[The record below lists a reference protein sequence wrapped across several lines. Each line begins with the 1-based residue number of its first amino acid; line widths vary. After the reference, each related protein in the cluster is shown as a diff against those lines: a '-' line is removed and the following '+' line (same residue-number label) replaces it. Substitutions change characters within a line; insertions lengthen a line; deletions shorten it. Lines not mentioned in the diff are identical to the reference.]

1 MHLTVFTKP
10 VLVTVRI
17 VIVLSIFL
25 LLNSCVFSLTEFYEN
40 PVDLNPVPP
49 GISVVKL
56 DLEADTVFAYS
67 GRTVSFQFESDNQA
81 IQGAKLLIDD
91 VVVDSVESDHG
102 TMTFIN
108 WYVPNGLHKL
118 TLQIYTASG
127 TGSISD
133 KLGGESL
140 IMAQNWVLLMDDTRS
155 DNSQYKAE
163 NGFLKVY
170 WERYKAMD
178 FAAYVVVHDYTP
190 VAEIKSPTQSY
201 YIDSAYVGEPGSYT
215 VYIKLTNG
223 ALLGWGAFSVPNA
236 LPTLRLSATPENEYR
251 VLWNKCTYYN
261 AISKFKFVLN
271 STIVSESLNLED
283 TTYLLNLTF
292 NQSFDFSLNVVPK
305 YPSASYSSNLS
316 AYRKSLSDKTGIK
329 LKIPENTNLQQI
341 AQDVVA
347 YKKSNSIFSY
357 RVSTNSLLKTQVVFP
372 DKLIWDLV
380 LSPTGKYAMG
390 YYFTGSS
397 TRNYVLENLETEQIT
412 SVSGYESYTGGMS
425 QGILLSDAGTG
436 VIKNYSGSQVVCD
449 YKTGGSLAYNFPNWS
464 YPSSK
469 SSVDGI
475 YYVVNATDSIKVYAL
490 VNGQSSVK
498 KVAAFANIYGT
509 IDQWGFDTANPYLFY
524 IVSNKRMIGLRCD
537 QSVKVAD
544 FAVPESI
551 LSIDYFNKEILCY
564 ATNKF
569 RIRSLT
575 DGSLLKDIPLSFTP
589 NPYGIHKLCNHYIIE
604 NGYLAYKVN

>member
-1 MHLTVFTKP
+1 MRLTIFANP
-10 VLVTVRI
+10 VLVAVRI
-17 VIVLSIFL
+17 VIVLSVFL

-40 PVDLNPVPP
+40 PVDLNPAPP

-67 GRTVSFQFESDNQA
+67 GRTVSFQFVSDDQA

-108 WYVPNGLHKL
+108 WYVPNGIHKL

-155 DNSQYKAE
+155 DNTHCRAE

-178 FAAYVVVHDYTP
+178 FAAYVVVHANTTI
-190 VAEIKSPTQSY
+190 AEIKSPTQTH
-201 YIDSAYVGEPGSYT
+201 YIDSTYVGEPGSYT

-223 ALLGWGAFSVPNA
+223 TLLGWGAFSVPNA

-283 TTYLLNLTF
+283 TTFLLNLTF

-305 YPSASYSSNLS
+305 YPSASYSSNQY
-316 AYRKSLSDKTGIK
+316 AYRKNLSDKTGIK
-329 LKIPENTNLQQI
+329 LQIPLNTNLQQI

-357 RVSTNSLLKTQVVFP
+357 QMSTNSLLKTQVVFP
-372 DKLIWDLV
+372 DKLIWGLV

-412 SVSGYESYTGGMS
+412 SVPGYESFTGGVS
-425 QGILLSDAGTG
+425 QGIVLSDAGTG
-436 VIKNYSGSQVVCD
+436 IIVSNSGVETVYN
-449 YKTGGSLAYNFPNWS
+449 YKTGGVMAYNTPRWTFTDIKIS
-464 YPSSK
+464 A
-469 SSVDGI
+469 DGN
-475 YYVVNATDSIKVYAL
+475 YYAVNAIDSLYIYGL
-490 VNGQSSVK
+490 VNGQSNVRR
-498 KVAAFANIYGT
+498 VAAYDNYHVA
-509 IDQWGFDTANPYLFY
+509 IDLWEFDTANPNMFYL
-524 IVSNKRMIGLRCD
+524 VSNNKVVVLRCD
-537 QSVKVAD
+537 QSVKVSE
-544 FAVPESI
+544 FAISEPI
-551 LSIDYFNKEILCY
+551 LSIDYFNKEMLYCSS
-564 ATNKF
+564 NKF
-569 RIRSLT
+569 RIRRLT
-575 DGSLLKDIPLSFTP
+575 DGSLLKDIPLDYVP
-589 NPYGIHKLCNHYIIE
+589 NPYGIHTLCNHYIIE
-604 NGYLAYKVN
+604 NGNLAYKVN